1 MQLPAA
7 ATASPA
13 DCGPAPSLPAGSQLP
28 VGTRAHDVAPPGLKA
43 KSRSNGESSVP
54 EGRLLPGVGI
64 KGVGSKGAG
73 GMRSDQAANGRPPMV
88 ADPLEDAPPGFSRP
102 QGKPS
107 RAIKAVIGG
116 SDDDDP
122 PPGFSSKPQRA
133 PVGAAPERERRPRQ
147 PLLQASLYQV
157 RKSISGTLHA
167 VVMSVHMLTVSIF
180 LYLCMDTH
188 QGINKFK
195 SGVVFKTLTGVCTLG
210 PEL

>member
-13 DCGPAPSLPAGSQLP
+13 DSKSAPSLPAGSQLP
-28 VGTRAHDVAPPGLKA
+28 VSSTAHDVAPPGLKA

-64 KGVGSKGAG
+64 KGVGSKGLGSRAG
-73 GMRSDQAANGRPPMV
+73 GMQSDQAANGRPPL
-88 ADPLEDAPPGFSRP
+88 DDAPPGFSRP

-157 RKSISGTLHA
+157 RKSIFETLLA
-167 VVMSVHMLTVSIF
+167 VVKSVHMLQETVGLLS
-180 LYLCMDTH
+180 LYFYTFAWTH
-188 QGINKFK
+188 IEVPTN
-195 SGVVFKTLTGVCTLG
+195 
-210 PEL
+210 